1 MQEKLGYR
9 VPATESALSGTI
21 LGNME
26 AKNRSTD
33 GEVRKPRQQRSIDR
47 QRRSTDGEV
56 RKPRQQRFQFKVG
69 LRGQQVVLFLLVALM
84 PLFAISLAIK
94 VLGEN
99 ALKGTVGENHVLLAQ
114 EKLARAD
121 GAISGK
127 IAKIE
132 AELPS
137 IRAAVIRSNT
147 ANGAEAVLFQIWA
160 QLVDSIRLLE
170 TYAGNKTEVTIT
182 NASGYVLRS
191 NNQQLE
197 YSTKRGVP
205 HRVNDT
211 IWWRRAYNHGVGY
224 PFAEDIRYDASRRVH
239 LLPIALPIRTEPETS
254 ATSTKNNTVGVLRIV
269 LLLPELTNIVE
280 SSLDREETHTLLT
293 NESGKIIAASSE
305 SGYQVDTHIQMNNA
319 AEEAIIE
326 AKKGKRGKY
335 YDYEADGETD
345 GFNEPRV
352 YGWARTQLSPTQPW
366 KVRQNFSNWIVFI
379 SRPTAFAYG
388 GVVKLNRYIFYVTI
402 VSSCIV
408 VFIAWWAAQRI
419 ATPIL
424 KVAEGARSV
433 GQGEFDSE
441 IVVDNDDEVGVLAK
455 EFNEM
460 RRNLKTAVDKLTQE
474 ERKLTAI
481 VDNLGEGLIVVEPS
495 GRVLYVNPVAER
507 LLNLGETGDYENF
520 IAFDTETG
528 AIRWTKVLV
537 PNEPPQI
544 PDTKTVRMKILS
556 ASQRETTQH
565 QTMIAEV
572 DVNGQQSNSNS
583 PRVLRIITSHFPDE
597 SNNIAGTVYVFDDI
611 TNEHEIEQMK
621 SEFVSLVSHELRTP
635 LTSIIGFISLILD
648 GKTGEINQKQ
658 YESLS
663 RAHRQ
668 SERLAA
674 LINDLLDISRIEAG
688 RIEMKQEQVQIDWI
702 AKRRI
707 EELRPQADE
716 KTISLRLEA
725 PSQLPEMIGD
735 ADRIGQIFINLIGNA
750 IKFTPDN
757 GKVTVRISKY
767 SQNGSEN
774 RGFHVEVIDTGP
786 GIPAE
791 EREKVFDKFR
801 QLGSVQTRQQG
812 GTGLGLSI
820 ASGIVEAHG
829 GKLWV
834 DTGDNG
840 HGCNFQFFIP
850 LEKRTHGN

>member
-1 MQEKLGYR
+1 MKD
-9 VPATESALSGTI
+9 
-21 LGNME
+21 
-26 AKNRSTD
+26 KNRT
-33 GEVRKPRQQRSIDR
+33 K
-47 QRRSTDGEV
+47 
-56 RKPRQQRFQFKVG
+56 RFQFKVG

-121 GAISGK
+121 NAVSEK

-132 AELPS
+132 AELPN
-137 IRAAVIRSNT
+137 IRSAVVRSNT
-147 ANGAEAVLFQIWA
+147 ADGKEAVFFNIWA
-160 QLVDSIRLLE
+160 QLIDSIRILE
-170 TYAGNKTEVTIT
+170 TYAGDQTEVTIT
-182 NASGYVLRS
+182 NASGQVLRS
-191 NNQQLE
+191 NNQGLQ
-197 YSTKRGVP
+197 YYAQRGAP
-205 HRVNDT
+205 RRVNNT
-211 IWWRRAYNHGVGY
+211 TWWQRAYNHGVGY
-224 PFAEDIRYDASRRVH
+224 PFTEDIRYDASRRVH
-239 LLPIALPIRTEPETS
+239 LLPIALPIRTTS
-254 ATSTKNNTVGVLRIV
+254 KVSRGSDEKNTVGVLRVV
-269 LLLPELTNIVE
+269 LLLPELKNIVE
-280 SSLDREETHTLLT
+280 SSLELEETHTLLT
-293 NESGKIIAASSE
+293 NESGKIIAASPG
-305 SGYQVDTHIQMNNA
+305 SGYRIDTYIEMNNA
-319 AEEAIIE
+319 VEEAIIE
-326 AKKGKRGKY
+326 AKKGTQGKY
-335 YDYEADGETD
+335 YDYEAEGETD
-345 GFNEPRV
+345 SFNEPRV
-352 YGWARTQLSPTQPW
+352 YGWARTQRSPAHPW

-379 SRPTAFAYG
+379 SRPTSFAYT
-388 GVVKLNRYIFYVTI
+388 GVEKLNNYIFYVTI

-408 VFIAWWAAQRI
+408 VLIAWWAAQRI

-424 KVAEGARSV
+424 RVAEGARSI
-433 GQGEFDSE
+433 GRGEFDSE
-441 IVVDNDDEVGVLAK
+441 IVVDSDDEVGVLAE

-460 RRNLKTAVDKLTQE
+460 RRNLKAAVDKLTQE

-481 VDNLGEGLIVVEPS
+481 VDNLGEGLIVVDPS

-520 IAFDTETG
+520 VTIDTETG
-528 AIRWTKVLV
+528 AIRWTKMATSNDGDTIQDTRTVDMKVL
-537 PNEPPQI
+537 
-544 PDTKTVRMKILS
+544 S
-556 ASQRETTQH
+556 SSQREMAQH
-565 QTMIAEV
+565 QTMIVEV
-572 DVNGQQSNSNS
+572 NINGHQSTRDEA
-583 PRVLRIITSHFPDE
+583 RVLRIIASHFPDE
-597 SNNIAGTVYVFDDI
+597 SNNTAGTVYVFDDI
-611 TNEHEIEQMK
+611 TNAHEIEQMK

-658 YESLS
+658 YEGLS

-668 SERLAA
+668 SKRLAA

-688 RIEMKQEQVQIDWI
+688 RIEMKQEQVQIASI
-702 AKRRI
+702 AQRRI

-716 KTISLRLEA
+716 KAIALRLEA
-725 PSQLPEMIGD
+725 PAHLTTMIGD

-750 IKFTPDN
+750 IKFTPES
-757 GKVTVRISKY
+757 GKVTIRISE
-767 SQNGSEN
+767 SLHNGHEN
-774 RGFHVEVIDTGP
+774 DGVHVEVIDTGP

-850 LEKRTHGN
+850 FS

>member
-1 MQEKLGYR
+1 MQNL
-9 VPATESALSGTI
+9 TESTPSGTI

-26 AKNRSTD
+26 AKNRP
-33 GEVRKPRQQRSIDR
+33 K
-47 QRRSTDGEV
+47 
-56 RKPRQQRFQFKVG
+56 RFRFKVG

-121 GAISGK
+121 STISEK

-132 AELPS
+132 DELPN
-137 IRAAVIRSNT
+137 IRAAVIRANT
-147 ANGAEAVLFQIWA
+147 ANGAENVFFDVWT

-170 TYAGNKTEVTIT
+170 TYAGDETEVTIT

-191 NNQQLE
+191 NNQDLKYYIQ
-197 YSTKRGVP
+197 RGAP
-205 HRVNDT
+205 RRVNNT
-211 IWWRRAYNHGVGY
+211 IWWQRAYNHGFGY
-224 PFAEDIRYDASRRVH
+224 PFAEDIRYDTARKVH
-239 LLPIALPIRTEPETS
+239 LLPIALPIRT
-254 ATSTKNNTVGVLRIV
+254 ATKTATAADENNTVGVLRTV
-269 LLLPELTNIVE
+269 LVLPELQNIVE
-280 SSLDREETHTLLT
+280 SSSELEETHTILT
-293 NESGKIIAASSE
+293 NESGKIIAASLG
-305 SGYQVDTHIQMNNA
+305 SGYRVDTYIEMNNA

-326 AKKGKRGKY
+326 AKKGKHGKY
-335 YDYEADGETD
+335 YDYEAEGEED
-345 GFNEPRV
+345 SFDEPRV
-352 YGWARTQLSPTQPW
+352 YGWARTRHSPTEQW

-379 SRPTAFAYG
+379 SRPTSFAYA
-388 GVVKLNRYIFYVTI
+388 GVARLNKYIFYVTI

-424 KVAEGARSV
+424 KVAEGARSI

-441 IVVDNDDEVGVLAK
+441 IIVDSDDEVGILAE

-460 RRNLKTAVDKLTQE
+460 RRNLKTAVDQLTQE

-495 GRVLYVNPVAER
+495 GRVLYVNPVAEQ
-507 LLNLGETGDYENF
+507 LLNLGETDDYENF
-520 IAFDTETG
+520 ITFDTEAGT
-528 AIRWTKVLV
+528 ISWVKVLE
-537 PNEPPQI
+537 PNEETEI
-544 PDTKTVRMKILS
+544 SDTRTKTVSLKILS
-556 ASQRETTQH
+556 SSQREMTQH

-572 DVNGQQSNSNS
+572 DVNGQQPNTDSV
-583 PRVLRIITSHFPDE
+583 RVLRIIASQFPDE
-597 SNNIAGTVYVFDDI
+597 RNKIAGTVYVFDDI

-648 GKTGEINQKQ
+648 GKTGKINQKQ

-668 SERLAA
+668 SKRLAA

-725 PSQLPEMIGD
+725 PANLPVMIGD

-757 GKVTVRISKY
+757 GKVTVRISEA
-767 SQNGSEN
+767 SQNGSKSDN
-774 RGFHVEVIDTGP
+774 FHVEVIDTGP
-786 GIPAE
+786 GIPPE
-791 EREKVFDKFR
+791 ERKKIFDKFR

-820 ASGIVEAHG
+820 AAGIVEAHG

-834 DTGDNG
+834 DAGENG

-850 LEKRTHGN
+850 RE

>member
-1 MQEKLGYR
+1 MKD
-9 VPATESALSGTI
+9 
-21 LGNME
+21 
-26 AKNRSTD
+26 KNRT
-33 GEVRKPRQQRSIDR
+33 K
-47 QRRSTDGEV
+47 
-56 RKPRQQRFQFKVG
+56 RFRFKVG

-121 GAISGK
+121 SAISEK

-132 AELPS
+132 TELPN
-137 IRAAVIRSNT
+137 IRPAVVRSNT
-147 ANGAEAVLFQIWA
+147 ANGKEAVFFQIWG
-160 QLVDSIRLLE
+160 QLMDSIRILE
-170 TYAGNKTEVTIT
+170 TYAGDKIEVTIT
-182 NASGYVLRS
+182 NVSGHVLRS
-191 NNQQLE
+191 NNQELD
-197 YSTKRGVP
+197 YYTKRGVP
-205 HRVNDT
+205 HRVNNT
-211 IWWRRAYNHGVGY
+211 IWWQRAYNHGVGY
-224 PFAEDIRYDASRRVH
+224 PFAEDIRYDVLRKVH
-239 LLPIALPIRTEPETS
+239 LLPIALPIRKASKAAVASGE
-254 ATSTKNNTVGVLRIV
+254 KNTVGVLRIV
-269 LLLPELTNIVE
+269 LVLPELKNIVE
-280 SSLDREETHTLLT
+280 SSSELEETHTILT
-293 NESGKIIAASSE
+293 NESGKVIAASSG
-305 SGYQVDTHIQMNNA
+305 SGYRVDSYIEMNNA

-326 AKKGKRGKY
+326 SKKGKQGKY
-335 YDYEADGETD
+335 YDYEAEGEED
-345 GFNEPRV
+345 SFDEPRV
-352 YGWARTQLSPTQPW
+352 YGWARTQPSSTESW

-379 SRPTAFAYG
+379 SRPTSFAYA
-388 GVVKLNRYIFYVTI
+388 GVVRLNKYIFYVTI

-408 VFIAWWAAQRI
+408 VLIAWWAAQRI

-424 KVAEGARSV
+424 KVAQGARSI

-441 IVVDNDDEVGVLAK
+441 IVVNSDDEVGVLAE

-520 IAFDTETG
+520 ISLDTGTET
-528 AIRWTKVLV
+528 IRWTKVV
-537 PNEPPQI
+537 QPNEETQI
-544 PDTKTVRMKILS
+544 PDTRTRTVRMKILS
-556 ASQRETTQH
+556 SSQREMAQH

-572 DVNGQQSNSNS
+572 DVNGQQSNGDGA
-583 PRVLRIITSHFPDE
+583 RVLRIIASQFPDE
-597 SNNIAGTVYVFDDI
+597 SNNTAGTVYVFDDI

-668 SERLAA
+668 SKRLAA

-716 KTISLRLEA
+716 KTIVLLLDA
-725 PSQLPEMIGD
+725 PTNLPVMIGD

-757 GKVTVRISKY
+757 GKVTVRISKS
-767 SQNGSEN
+767 SQNGSESD
-774 RGFHVEVIDTGP
+774 GFHIEVIDTGP

-834 DTGDNG
+834 DAGDNG

-850 LEKRTHGN
+850 FS